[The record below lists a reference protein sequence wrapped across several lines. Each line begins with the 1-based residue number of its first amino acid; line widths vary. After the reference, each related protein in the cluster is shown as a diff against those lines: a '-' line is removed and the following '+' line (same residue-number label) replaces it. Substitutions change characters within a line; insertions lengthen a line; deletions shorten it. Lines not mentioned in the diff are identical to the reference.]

1 MTMIF
6 PIMIVCLFSLAGIVF
21 AIDGK
26 WNEAVYSISG
36 ALLNIAVYFKP
47 FPH

>member
-1 MTMIF
+1 MISIF
-6 PIMIVCLFSLAGIVF
+6 PSMIVCLFTLAGIVF

-36 ALLNIAVYFKP
+36 ALLNVAVYFKP
-47 FPH
+47 FS

>member
-1 MTMIF
+1 MTSIF
-6 PIMIVCLFSLAGIVF
+6 PSMIVCLFTLAGVVF

-36 ALLNIAVYFKP
+36 ALLNVAVYFKP
-47 FPH
+47 FS

>member
-1 MTMIF
+1 MALIF
-6 PIMIVCLFSLAGIVF
+6 PTLIVSLFTLAAVVF

-36 ALLNIAVYFKP
+36 AILNVAVYFKP
-47 FPH
+47 FS